1 MAQRSHMSDP
11 EAHPASWTPRGAL
24 PIILLE
30 KNTDCGILLSHE
42 RERI

>member
-1 MAQRSHMSDP
+1 MSHP
-11 EAHPASWTPRGAL
+11 EARPASWTPRGAL